1 MIYRGDK
8 PHIMSPVRS
17 YSHEHGGPGIAEWL
31 GATLLLTLAF
41 LALLQII
48 GPRLQL
54 LFDAIQAFARSL
66 LT

>member
-1 MIYRGDK
+1 
-8 PHIMSPVRS
+8 MSRS
-17 YSHEHGGPGIAEWL
+17 RSFPHEHGGPRLAEWL

-54 LFDAIQAFARSL
+54 LFDAILAFARSL